1 VKSGNVVTNAE
12 RTPGYEDLLPKHETI
27 RSYLLF
33 VYVVLWSRPILTMKQ
48 RVVHSGEMPTMPT

>member
-1 VKSGNVVTNAE
+1 MKSGTVVTNAE
-12 RTPGYEDLLPKHETI
+12 RTPGQEDLLPKHETV

-48 RVVHSGEMPTMPT
+48 RVVNSAEMPT